1 MGQVAVPGLSLQQ
14 GNLAAVFQLLVLTL
28 HKPFAFSG
36 FETMSPLSTFALL
49 LTQAAPPAQCLSAAV
64 TILC

>member
-14 GNLAAVFQLLVLTL
+14 GSIAAVFQLLVLTL
-28 HKPFAFSG
+28 HKLFAFSG
-36 FETMSPLSTFALL
+36 FGTMSPLSIFALL
-49 LTQAAPPAQCLSAAV
+49 LTQAALPARGLSAAV